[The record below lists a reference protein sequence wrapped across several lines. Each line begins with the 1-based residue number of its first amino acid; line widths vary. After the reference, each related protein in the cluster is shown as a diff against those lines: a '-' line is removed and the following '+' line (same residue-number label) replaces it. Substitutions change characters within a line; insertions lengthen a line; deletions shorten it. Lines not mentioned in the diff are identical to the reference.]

1 MGCPYC
7 SRCKEYFKD
16 KKDFKFHMKWHGLI
30 DKFGYNMVKVGY
42 NTYYVLWERHKVK
55 PGARIEMWK
64 EDTVNYIE
72 LTDEILDEIIRN
84 AYLPSISEA
93 MEMYEKVFRRSII
106 YGRTNF
112 SNYLGKIIETN
123 IEKMIDEK
131 MKKE

>member
-1 MGCPYC
+1 M
-7 SRCKEYFKD
+7 
-16 KKDFKFHMKWHGLI
+16 
-30 DKFGYNMVKVGY
+30 
-42 NTYYVLWERHKVK
+42 K

-72 LTDEILDEIIRN
+72 LTDEILDEIIRKG
-84 AYLPSISEA
+84 YLPSISEA